1 MKMLHIA
8 AAQFPVTAAEDWA
21 ALERLL
27 DRWVG
32 EAAAQGAELL
42 VFPEYA
48 AMTAAAF
55 MPPVSPSEQLAA
67 ELAFV
72 ADLHA
77 DWCAL
82 HAELARRHRVH
93 LLAGSGPVHVGKG
106 YRNRAVLCAPN
117 GRQGAQD
124 KWTMT
129 RFEAEQWGVSGGDTL
144 KVFETALGRL
154 AVCICYDIEF
164 PLLARAQVEAGATVL
179 LAPSCTDTAAGYSRV
194 RVGAQARA
202 LENQCMV
209 VQAPLVG
216 DAPWSTSVDINVGA
230 AGIYSPPDRG
240 LPDDGV
246 LAKGEWN
253 RTQWLHVE
261 VDLERL
267 AAVRRD
273 GQVFNHRDWSRQP
286 GLGVPPEVLIEDLR

>member
-1 MKMLHIA
+1 MKTLRIA
-8 AAQFPVTAAEDWA
+8 AAQFPVTAARDWA

-27 DRWVG
+27 DQWVG

-48 AMTAAAF
+48 AMLAAVF
-55 MPPVSPSEQLAA
+55 MPPVEPAKQLAA

-72 ADLHA
+72 AGLHA

-82 HAELARRHRVH
+82 HAQLARRYRVH
-93 LLAGSGPVHVGKG
+93 VLAGSGPVRVGTAC
-106 YRNRAVLCAPN
+106 RNRAVLSAPN

-129 RFEAEQWGVSGGDTL
+129 RFESEQWGVSGGDTL
-144 KVFETALGRL
+144 KVFDTALGRL

-179 LAPSCTDTAAGYSRV
+179 LAPSCTDTAAGYWRV

-202 LENQCMV
+202 LENQCLV
-209 VQAPLVG
+209 VQSPLVG
-216 DAPWSTSVDINVGA
+216 EAPWSASVDINVGA
-230 AGIYSPPDRG
+230 AGVHAPPDRG

-253 RTQWLHVE
+253 RPQWLYAE
-261 VDLERL
+261 IEPARLE
-267 AAVRRD
+267 AVRRD

-286 GLGVPPEVLIEDLR
+286 GLGGLPEVLIEDLR